1 MPAEFL
7 QVEDSGDSA
16 RARRTRLFTNTTL
29 PPHARPQAEKS
40 RDCRP
45 PTLAW
50 RDFKTGPLL
59 HFSDCIFTH
68 THTHTHTHH
77 RHGRRRNCTTA
88 RPTGPARHHPNLA
101 HRGFNWRWPGQD
113 IGHRPYIGR
122 RDPDRVPRCRQL
134 QCQAPAHEHMDAVVH
149 QTPERQGML
158 PVLCVRKARRG

>member
-1 MPAEFL
+1 METALAPAALASLPTRPFPHTPDLRQKSHATAGL
-7 QVEDSGDSA
+7 QRSPGATSKPGHS
-16 RARRTRLFTNTTL
+16 FTSL
-29 PPHARPQAEKS
+29 IASSH
-40 RDCRP
+40 
-45 PTLAW
+45 
-50 RDFKTGPLL
+50 
-59 HFSDCIFTH
+59 TH